1 MAFSL
6 KGDPDKRL
14 TRDLEAA
21 CASRDNLL
29 ERLKAAEAAIPE
41 RRAAAQRLAV
51 DGADDAALDRAEDD
65 LRKAQDRVAT
75 LSAALDE
82 VKAQIVVFEKEQ
94 AERADK
100 KQRQATAGEIEQI
113 GMEFNT
119 AVGANLDAAIARAI
133 DASRRMSDIVL
144 DAHPLT
150 ALLMNVRRD
159 LSPAVAMISRDA
171 EARKQA
177 TLAGSAPPT
186 LSKAPPALVE
196 MPEPALEL
204 LQQFFV
210 LQPGIFTDAAGA
222 TRRVPRFSFA
232 ELNPQQAA
240 HAIRMGG
247 VCEPADPRV
256 KEFKKLRAGATQQP
270 PEPHLCQD
278 WDSGS
283 PPRGDAELVIH
294 SKFVQ
299 SSPFQP
305 LDRGRPYMAQVRVT
319 PAVASRTSENEN
331 E

>member
-14 TRDLEAA
+14 ARDLEAA
-21 CASRDNLL
+21 RASRDNLI
-29 ERLKAAEAAIPE
+29 ERLAAAELLIPE
-41 RRAAAQRLAV
+41 RKAAAQRLAV
-51 DGADDAALDRAEDD
+51 DGANDSALDASEAEV
-65 LRKAQDRVAT
+65 RKAQDRVTT
-75 LSAALDE
+75 LAAALE
-82 VKAQIVVFEKEQ
+82 EIRTQIVALEKEEV
-94 AERADK
+94 ERADK
-100 KQRQATAGEIEQI
+100 KQRQATAAEIEEI
-113 GMEFNT
+113 KVEFNT
-119 AVGANLDAAIARAI
+119 AAGTNLNAAIARAI
-133 DASRRMSDIVL
+133 DASRRMSDVVL

-150 ALLMNVRRD
+150 ALLMNVAAD
-159 LSPAVAMISRDA
+159 LGPAVAFIAHDA
-171 EARKQA
+171 EARAKA
-177 TLAGSAPPT
+177 VIAGTAPPT
-186 LSKAPPALVE
+186 LGKAPPVLVVD
-196 MPEPALEL
+196 MPKPAR
-204 LQQFFV
+204 QGFFV
-210 LQPGIFTDAAGA
+210 LQPGTFVDDTGA
-222 TRRVPRFSFA
+222 IRRVPRYSFA

-319 PAVASRTSENEN
+319 PAVASRAEDENE
-331 E
+331 

>member
-14 TRDLEAA
+14 ARDLEAA
-21 CASRDNLL
+21 RASRDNLI
-29 ERLKAAEAAIPE
+29 ERLAAAELLIPE
-41 RRAAAQRLAV
+41 RKAAAQRLAV
-51 DGADDAALDRAEDD
+51 DGANDSALDASEAEV
-65 LRKAQDRVAT
+65 RKAQDRVTT
-75 LSAALDE
+75 LAAALE
-82 VKAQIVVFEKEQ
+82 EIRTQIVALEKEEV
-94 AERADK
+94 ERADK
-100 KQRQATAGEIEQI
+100 KQRQATAAEIEEI
-113 GMEFNT
+113 KVEFNT
-119 AVGANLDAAIARAI
+119 AAGTNLNAAIARAI
-133 DASRRMSDIVL
+133 DASRRMSDVVL

-150 ALLMNVRRD
+150 ALLMNVAAD
-159 LSPAVAMISRDA
+159 LGPAVAFIAHDA
-171 EARKQA
+171 EARAKA
-177 TLAGSAPPT
+177 VIAGTAPPT
-186 LSKAPPALVE
+186 LGKAPPPVLVVD
-196 MPEPALEL
+196 MPKPAR
-204 LQQFFV
+204 QGFFV
-210 LQPGIFTDAAGA
+210 LQPGTFVDDTGA
-222 TRRVPRFSFA
+222 IRRVPRYSFA

-319 PAVASRTSENEN
+319 PAVASRAEDENE
-331 E
+331 